1 MLCICD
7 LEGGARAGVGGLP
20 PPRLLFEAS
29 PRRPTSS
36 RRLTLRPPR
45 IAR

>member
-20 PPRLLFEAS
+20 PPRLLFEEIGRAHV
-29 PRRPTSS
+29 
-36 RRLTLRPPR
+36 
-45 IAR
+45 